1 MINKLFKWAGLIVAS
16 VILLTSK
23 ALAQG
28 QLDTLFIKNDQ
39 NYDINKH
46 LYYFNTPISR
56 SLEDISKLLHTS
68 SFKKLYPNHTI
79 NAKATKD
86 FYWLTF
92 TIKNQQHTDDVFY
105 LQLHQPWLKLAKMYR
120 RTDSGFVMI
129 GQSGMKLNFG
139 VRPYS
144 HYDIVF
150 PLALHNESSST
161 YLVFIDNRGY
171 NLNILPTLKGDQI
184 FSTEE
189 KKEYTFLGIFTGVMF
204 FSILI
209 NIFLYL
215 SLKEKIHL
223 LYAQYVLSMMY
234 WMYCSISF
242 DFQYLYPN
250 LPSFAYISEYIA
262 SGLALITM
270 ANLITSFLQVT
281 RENSRFKWAMDLL
294 KYLFYGLMLACLII
308 NYWFGQDIALKVLFL
323 RIFVAAVITLTILFY
338 IIAIEKILQRFM
350 LAWLYVIGGAFLIFG
365 IIKHCVYLLSGNLN
379 SSMQSIPNDSQIGLA
394 FEAIVI
400 FMGIVYRY
408 NLYKD
413 EKEKL
418 LLQLTLNQKETLQ
431 KIVAA
436 QEDERKRIA
445 QDIHDDVGSTL
456 GTLMLHIS
464 NVPENKIQNAQEAEA
479 HYQKSIAIGRKA
491 INDLRSI
498 SHDLLPKDFS
508 EKGIFYILKKW
519 VDELNVIS
527 NIRFTLITEGN
538 DKSIDNIFSITIYR
552 IINEL
557 INNTLKHSQASLATI
572 QLLITHT
579 EIMVMLEDNGIG
591 VSTNTGTK
599 GIGMK
604 NIYSRTDFLNGK
616 INIDDSPAGTS
627 IIIEIPIEYN

>member
-1 MINKLFKWAGLIVAS
+1 VINKLFKWAGFFIAS
-16 VILLTSK
+16 AILLTSK
-23 ALAQG
+23 TLG
-28 QLDTLFIKNDQ
+28 QTQPDTLFIKNDRD
-39 NYDINKH
+39 YDIIQH
-46 LYYFNTPISR
+46 LYYFNSPSDSSLADISR
-56 SLEDISKLLHTS
+56 LLS
-68 SFKKLYPNHTI
+68 SNSFKKLYPNHTI
-79 NAKATKD
+79 NDKATKD

-92 TIKNQQHTDDVFY
+92 TLKNQQRTDDVFY
-105 LQLHQPWLKLAKMYR
+105 LQLHQPWLKLVKMYR
-120 RTDSGFVMI
+120 KTDSGFVMI

-139 VRPYS
+139 IRPYS

-161 YLVFIDNRGY
+161 YVVFIDNRGY
-171 NLNILPTLKGDQI
+171 NLNILPTLKGDKI

-189 KKEYTFLGIFTGVMF
+189 KKEYTFLGIFTGVML

-250 LPSFAYISEYIA
+250 IPAFAYISEYIA

-281 RENSRFKWAMDLL
+281 RENSLFKWAMDFL
-294 KYLFYGLMLACLII
+294 KYLFYVLIAACLVI
-308 NYWFGQDIALKVLFL
+308 NYWFGQDIEVKVLFL
-323 RIFVAAVITLTILFY
+323 RFFVGAVILLTILFY
-338 IIAIEKILQRFM
+338 VIAIEKIFQKVA

-365 IIKHCVYLLSGNLN
+365 VIKHCVYILNGNLN

-519 VDELNVIS
+519 VDELNIIS
-527 NIRFTLITEGN
+527 NVRFTLITEGN

-627 IIIEIPIEYN
+627 VIIEIPIEHN

>member
-1 MINKLFKWAGLIVAS
+1 MINKLFKWASLIVAT
-16 VILLTSK
+16 VIVLVSK
-23 ALAQG
+23 SLAQAHP
-28 QLDTLFIKNDQ
+28 DTLHIKDDNS
-39 NYDINKH
+39 YEINKH
-46 LYYFNTPISR
+46 LYYFNTPDSMP
-56 SLEDISKLLHTS
+56 LADISKLLSTD
-68 SFKKLYPNHTI
+68 SFKKLYPNNTI

-92 TIKNQQHTDDVFY
+92 TLKNDQNTDDVFY
-105 LQLHQPWLKLAKMYR
+105 LQLHEPWLKLAKMYR
-120 RTDSGFVMI
+120 KTEHGFVQI

-139 VRPYS
+139 ERPYS

-150 PLALHNESSST
+150 PLALHSKSHKT
-161 YLVFIDNRGY
+161 YLVLIDNRGY
-171 NLNILPTLKGDQI
+171 NLNILPSIKGDQS

-189 KKEYTFLGIFTGVMF
+189 KKEYMFMGIFTGVMF

-223 LYAQYVLSMMY
+223 LYAQYVLCMLY

-250 LPSFAYISEYIA
+250 IPSFAYISEYIA
-262 SGLALITM
+262 SALALITM
-270 ANLITSFLQVT
+270 ANLITAFLQVT

-527 NIRFTLITEGN
+527 NVRFTLITEGN

-627 IIIEIPIEYN
+627 IIIEIPIEHN

>member
-1 MINKLFKWAGLIVAS
+1 MIGKLFKWAGLSIAA
-16 VILLTSK
+16 VILLTFQT
-23 ALAQG
+23 LAQV
-28 QLDTLFIKNDQ
+28 QPDTLFIKNDK
-39 NYDINKH
+39 NYDISKH
-46 LYYFNTPISR
+46 LYYFNTAVNN
-56 SLEDISKLLHTS
+56 SLADISKLLATS
-68 SFKKLYPNHTI
+68 SFKKLAPNHTI
-79 NAKATKD
+79 NATATRD

-92 TIKNQQHTDDVFY
+92 TVKNQQDTDDVFY

-120 RTDSGFVMI
+120 KTDNGFVMM

-139 VRPYS
+139 ARPYS

-171 NLNILPTLKGDQI
+171 NLNILPTLKGDRA

-189 KKEYTFLGIFTGVMF
+189 KNEYMFLGIFTGVMF

-215 SLKEKIHL
+215 SLKEKIHF
-223 LYAQYVLSMMY
+223 LYVQYVLSMMY

-242 DFQYLYPN
+242 DFQYIYPN

-294 KYLFYGLMLACLII
+294 KYLFCLLIISCLVI
-308 NYWFGQDIALKVLFL
+308 NYWFGHDIALKVLFL
-323 RIFVAAVITLTILFY
+323 RIFVGAVILLTLLFY
-338 IIAIEKILQRFM
+338 IIAIEKIFQKFK

-365 IIKHCVYLLSGNLN
+365 VIKHCVYILSGNLN

-394 FEAIVI
+394 FEALVI

-418 LLQLTLNQKETLQ
+418 LLELTLNQKETLQ

-464 NVPENKIQNAQEAEA
+464 NVPENRNPLETEA
-479 HYQKSIAIGRKA
+479 HYKKSIDIGRKA

-498 SHDLLPKDFS
+498 SHDLLPKDFA
-508 EKGIFYILKKW
+508 ELGIFYILKKR
-519 VDELNVIS
+519 VDELNIIS
-527 NIRFTLITEGN
+527 NIRFTLITEGE
-538 DKSIDNIFSITIYR
+538 DHSIENIFSITIYR

-557 INNTLKHSQASLATI
+557 INNTLKHSQANLATI
-572 QLLITHT
+572 QLLITDT

-591 VSTNTGTK
+591 GSTAKSTK

-604 NIYSRTDFLNGK
+604 NIYSRTEFLNGK

-627 IIIEIPIEYN
+627 VIIEIPIET

>member
-1 MINKLFKWAGLIVAS
+1 MINKLFKWAGFIVAS
-16 VILLTSK
+16 VILLVSST
-23 ALAQG
+23 LAQTHP
-28 QLDTLFIKNDQ
+28 DTLHIKDDNS
-39 NYDINKH
+39 YEINKH
-46 LYYFNTPISR
+46 LYYFHTQDSM
-56 SLEDISKLLHTS
+56 SLADINKLLSTD
-68 SFKKLYPNHTI
+68 SFKKLYPKNTI
-79 NAKATKD
+79 NSKATKE

-92 TIKNQQHTDDVFY
+92 TLKNDQLTDDVFY
-105 LQLHQPWLKLAKMYR
+105 LQLHEPWLKLAKMYR
-120 RTDSGFVMI
+120 KTDHGFVQI

-139 VRPYS
+139 ERPYS

-150 PLALHNESSST
+150 PLALHSKSHKT

-171 NLNILPTLKGDQI
+171 NLNVLPSIKGDQA
-184 FSTEE
+184 FSNEE
-189 KKEYTFLGIFTGVMF
+189 KKEYMFMGIFTGVMF

-223 LYAQYVLSMMY
+223 LYAQYVLCMLY

-242 DFQYLYPN
+242 DFQYLYPDF
-250 LPSFAYISEYIA
+250 PAYAYISEYIA
-262 SGLALITM
+262 AALALITM

-281 RENSRFKWAMDLL
+281 HENSRFKWGMDFL
-294 KYLFYGLMLACLII
+294 KYLFWLLMPACLVI
-308 NYWFGQDIALKVLFL
+308 NYWFDQDIELKILFL
-323 RIFVAAVITLTILFY
+323 RIFVGAVILLTILFY
-338 IIAIEKILQRFM
+338 IVAIEKILQKVM
-350 LAWLYVIGGAFLIFG
+350 LAWLYVIGGVFLIFG
-365 IIKHCVYLLSGNLN
+365 IIKHSVYVLSGNLN
-379 SSMQSIPNDSQIGLA
+379 SSMQSIPNDTQIGLA
-394 FEAIVI
+394 FEAIII

-418 LLQLTLNQKETLQ
+418 LLELTLNQKETLQ

-464 NVPENKIQNAQEAEA
+464 NIPENRSVVDTEA
-479 HYQKSIAIGRKA
+479 HYKKSIDIGRKA

-498 SHDLLPKDFS
+498 SHDLLPKDFA
-508 EKGIFYILKKW
+508 ERGIFYILKKR
-519 VDELNVIS
+519 VDELNIIS
-527 NIRFTLITEGN
+527 NIRFTLITEG
-538 DKSIDNIFSITIYR
+538 DDQGIENIFSITIYR

-557 INNTLKHSQASLATI
+557 INNTLKHSQANLATI
-572 QLLITHT
+572 QLLITDT

-591 VSTNTGTK
+591 GSTVKGSK
-599 GIGMK
+599 GIGMR

-627 IIIEIPIEYN
+627 VIIEIPIEHN

>member
-1 MINKLFKWAGLIVAS
+1 VINKLFKWAGLILAS
-16 VILLTSK
+16 LFLLTVK
-23 ALAQG
+23 TLAQT
-28 QLDTLFIKNDQ
+28 QPDTLFIKNHQ
-39 NYDINKH
+39 SYDITKH
-46 LYYFNTPISR
+46 LYHFSTPVFK
-56 SLEDISKLLHTS
+56 SLNDISKLLNTN

-79 NAKATKD
+79 NDKATKN

-92 TIKNQQHTDDVFY
+92 TLKNQQDTDDVFY

-120 RTDSGFVMI
+120 KTDRGFVLI
-129 GQSGMKLNFG
+129 GRSGMKLNFG
-139 VRPYS
+139 ARPYS

-150 PLALHNESSST
+150 PLALHNESYST

-171 NLNILPTLKGDQI
+171 NLNILPTLKGDQA

-189 KKEYTFLGIFTGVMF
+189 KKEYMFLGIFTGVMF

-281 RENSRFKWAMDLL
+281 PGNSRFKWAMDFL
-294 KYLFYGLMLACLII
+294 KYFFFLLIIACLVI
-308 NYWFGQDIALKVLFL
+308 NYWFGNDIALKVLFL
-323 RIFVAAVITLTILFY
+323 RIFVGAVILLTILFY
-338 IIAIEKILQRFM
+338 VIAIEKIFQKVA

-365 IIKHCVYLLSGNLN
+365 VIKHCIYILSGNLN

-464 NVPENKIQNAQEAEA
+464 NVPENRNPTETEA
-479 HYQKSIAIGRKA
+479 HYKKSIDIGRKA

-498 SHDLLPKDFS
+498 SHDLLPKDFA
-508 EKGIFYILKKW
+508 ERGIFYILKKR
-519 VDELNVIS
+519 VDELNIIS
-527 NIRFTLITEGN
+527 NIRFTLIIEG
-538 DKSIDNIFSITIYR
+538 DDQSIENIFSITIYR

-557 INNTLKHSQASLATI
+557 INNTLKHSQANLATI
-572 QLLITHT
+572 QLLITDT
-579 EIMVMLEDNGIG
+579 EILVILEDNGIG
-591 VSTNTGTK
+591 GSTAKGTK

-604 NIYSRTDFLNGK
+604 NIYSRTEFLNGK

-627 IIIEIPIEYN
+627 VIIEIPIET